1 MLRNTFYG
9 MFASSYGVNMDEI
22 VEPVDSFPRFVD
34 FFTRKIHP
42 RTIAEGDNVM
52 VSPADSKILSFTEVT
67 GNDVLLVKNIK
78 YDLAEF
84 ITGDKRAKD
93 GRIVQD
99 MISKKQEGN
108 KLYSIIFYLS
118 PGDYHRYHS
127 SVDFEVDYRN
137 HIAGHLW
144 PVKVDYVSSKSVS
157 LSSNLRL

>member
-1 MLRNTFYG
+1 
-9 MFASSYGVNMDEI
+9 MDDI
-22 VEPVDSFPRFVD
+22 VAPVDSFPRFVD
-34 FFTRKIHP
+34 FFTRQIHP
-42 RTIAEGDNVM
+42 RPIDSSDNVM

-67 GNDVLLVKNIK
+67 GNDVLLVKDIK

-99 MISKKQEGN
+99 MISRKQDGN

-157 LSSNLRL
+157 AQPQILK

>member
-1 MLRNTFYG
+1 MLRNTLYG
-9 MFASSYGVNMDEI
+9 WFASSYGVNMDEI

-42 RTIAEGDNVM
+42 REVDQNANVL
-52 VSPADSKILSFTEVT
+52 VSPADSKVLSFTEVT
-67 GNDVLLVKNIK
+67 GNDVLLVKDIK
-78 YDLAEF
+78 YNLAEF
-84 ITGDKRAKD
+84 LTGNKSAEE
-93 GRIVQD
+93 GRLIQD
-99 MISKKQEGN
+99 MLSRTAEGN
-108 KLYSIIFYLS
+108 KLYSVIFYLS

-157 LSSNLRL
+157 FYF